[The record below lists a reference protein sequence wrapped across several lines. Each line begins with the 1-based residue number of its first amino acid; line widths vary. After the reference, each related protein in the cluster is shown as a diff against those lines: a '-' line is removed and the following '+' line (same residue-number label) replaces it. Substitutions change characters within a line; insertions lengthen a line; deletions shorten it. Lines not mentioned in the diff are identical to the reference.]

1 MEMKVSLLMVGDELL
16 IGQVVDTNATW
27 LAQALWQLG
36 IPVVSKIT
44 CGDDMDDIVA
54 SIHASFEKGDWVIM
68 TGGLGPTKDDVTKK
82 AIASFF
88 NTELKFHQETFNRI
102 KSYFEA
108 LKKPWNELH
117 KEQSYMPENG
127 EIIQN
132 ELGTAP
138 AMLFELGKK
147 RLVSLPGVPYE
158 MKDLFEREIQSRI
171 KAAIPESP
179 YFYSTLRTIGIGESD
194 LSAHIEELPADWDR
208 DVSLAYLPD
217 MAQVRLRIS
226 AKGDNNR
233 DAMEKVAKARL
244 ILKDK
249 LGKWIYGE
257 DNDSL
262 EIVVGRLLL
271 RENKYLVT
279 AESCTGGLIAHTITK
294 VPGASAYFK
303 GSVIAYSNEVKES
316 LLHVP
321 TQTLMDHGAVSEQ
334 TVIAMVK
341 GALKTLNADIAVAVS
356 GIAGPDGGSVEK
368 PVGLIYLACGD
379 ANNVKVARLQ
389 LNKDRQQN
397 VAYASV
403 AALNMIRKFLLG
415 L

>member
-1 MEMKVSLLMVGDELL
+1 
-16 IGQVVDTNATW
+16 
-27 LAQALWQLG
+27 
-36 IPVVSKIT
+36 
-44 CGDDMDDIVA
+44 
-54 SIHASFEKGDWVIM
+54 
-68 TGGLGPTKDDVTKK
+68 
-82 AIASFF
+82 
-88 NTELKFHQETFNRI
+88 
-102 KSYFEA
+102 
-108 LKKPWNELH
+108 
-117 KEQSYMPENG
+117 MPENG

-132 ELGTAP
+132 QLGTAP
-138 AMLFELGKK
+138 AMLFKYGNK

-158 MKDLFEREIQSRI
+158 MKDLFEREIEPRL
-171 KAAIPESP
+171 KGAVPESP

-194 LSAHIEELPADWDR
+194 LSARIDALPADWDK
-208 DVSLAYLPD
+208 DISLAYLPD

-226 AKGDNNR
+226 AKGENSK

-257 DNDSL
+257 DNESL

-271 RENKYLVT
+271 REKKYLVT

-321 TQTLMDHGAVSEQ
+321 AKTLMEHGAVSEQ

-341 GALKTLNADIAVAVS
+341 GALKSLNADIAVAVS
-356 GIAGPDGGSVEK
+356 GIAGPDGGSVDK

-379 ANNVKVARLQ
+379 ANKVNVTRLQ

>member
-54 SIHASFEKGDWVIM
+54 AIHASFEKGEWVIM

-88 NTELKFHQETFNRI
+88 NTELKFHQETYDRI
-102 KSYFEA
+102 KSYFNA
-108 LKKPWNELH
+108 LKRPLNELH
-117 KEQSYMPENG
+117 KEQSFMPENG

-138 AMLFELGKK
+138 AMLFEFGNK

-158 MKDLFEREIQSRI
+158 MKDLFDREIQRRI

-194 LSAHIEELPADWDR
+194 LSARIDELPVDWDR
-208 DVSLAYLPD
+208 DISLAYLPD

-226 AKGDNNR
+226 AKGVNNK

-249 LGKWIYGE
+249 LGRWVYGE

-271 RENKYLVT
+271 REKKFLVT
-279 AESCTGGLIAHTITK
+279 AESCTGGLIAHSITK
-294 VPGASAYFK
+294 VPGASSYFK

-316 LLHVP
+316 LLKVP
-321 TQTLMDHGAVSEQ
+321 AQTLKDHGAVSEQ
-334 TVIAMVK
+334 TVIAMVR
-341 GALKTLNADIAVAVS
+341 GALITLNADIAVAVS
-356 GIAGPDGGSVEK
+356 GIAGPDGGSEKK
-368 PVGLIYLACGD
+368 PVGLIYIACGD
-379 ANNVKVARLQ
+379 ANNVKVTMLQ